1 MTMDEQIALA
11 ERLDGAGW
19 GVISPHQYLIDI
31 EPEFLEVWNRIA
43 PYSMTS
49 VERAYALYG
58 AVCHLEDRAIAGDF
72 VECGVW
78 RGGSCMLMA
87 QVLLARGNAYR
98 DIHLFDTFTG
108 MTEPTDEDRIAWNGK
123 SVRERFKRFDSW
135 AVDLPEVER
144 NLGLTRYPSERLH
157 FVKGD
162 VLETLD
168 GEVPERIALLRL
180 DTDWYESTRKELET
194 LYPALV
200 SGGILILDDFGHFEG
215 ARKAVEDYFAN
226 RPRPFLTRVD
236 YTGRVGIK

>member
-1 MTMDEQIALA
+1 
-11 ERLDGAGW
+11 
-19 GVISPHQYLIDI
+19 
-31 EPEFLEVWNRIA
+31 
-43 PYSMTS
+43 
-49 VERAYALYG
+49 
-58 AVCHLEDRAIAGDF
+58 
-72 VECGVW
+72 
-78 RGGSCMLMA
+78 MLMA